1 MLPCQKDNR
10 SFFEKL
16 QSVEGLDLRDNRGK
30 RHDLSVVLVGV
41 VIALLSNRDG
51 NLSSIQRHLKNHYE
65 KLVAHLGVE
74 KKRPVSRAQ
83 LPLILGA
90 VAVSVF
96 DALLFENYGIKLNE
110 AEREW
115 FAIDGKELRGS
126 IESGAKRGEAVVQ
139 AVSHGGQQVVRQDYY
154 SGEKESEVPM
164 VRKLLNSD
172 GLASQKISLDA
183 LHCKPAT
190 LEMIARRKGKYL
202 VGLKE
207 NQKQMK
213 RQISL
218 ASAQQAFFAK
228 LGTEEKGHG
237 RIEVREYEFYD
248 VLEMKKDERWAG
260 CQIRTA
266 IKVKRERIELKRG
279 KKSVEESYYVSNE
292 VGKYEELAEAIRK
305 HWSVETNNHL
315 RDVSFKE
322 DKMRSKKKE
331 VTTNNGW
338 LEDFSN
344 DNFTENKLSE

>member
-10 SFFEKL
+10 SFFVKL

-30 RHDLSVVLVGV
+30 RHDLAVVLAGV
-41 VIALLSNRDG
+41 VLALLSNRDG

-65 KLVAHLGVE
+65 KLVVHLGVE
-74 KKRPVSRAQ
+74 KKKAVSRAQ

-96 DALLFENYGIKLNE
+96 DGLLFAHYGIQLNE

-126 IESGAKRGEAVVQ
+126 IESGARRGEAVVQ
-139 AVSHGGQQVVRQDYY
+139 AVSHAGQQVVAQDYY
-154 SGEKESEVPM
+154 SGEKESEVPI
-164 VRKLLNSD
+164 VRKLLNAD
-172 GLASQKISLDA
+172 GLASQKISFDA

-190 LEMIARRKGKYL
+190 LEIVARRKGKYL

-207 NQKQMK
+207 NQKQLK

-218 ASAQQAFFAK
+218 ASEKEAFLAK
-228 LGTEEKGHG
+228 LGTEGKGHG
-237 RIEVREYEFYD
+237 RIELRKYEFYD
-248 VLEMKKDERWAG
+248 VLEMEKAERWER

-266 IKVKRERIELKRG
+266 IKVKRERIELKSG

-322 DKMRSKKKE
+322 DKMRSKKRSYSKQ
-331 VTTNNGW
+331 W
-338 LEDFSN
+338 RA
-344 DNFTENKLSE
+344 

>member
-1 MLPCQKDNR
+1 MLPCQEDNR

-30 RHDLSVVLVGV
+30 RHDLVVVLVGV
-41 VIALLSNRDG
+41 VLALLSNRDG

-74 KKRPVSRAQ
+74 KKQPVSRAQ
-83 LPLILGA
+83 LPLILA
-90 VAVSVF
+90 RVSVSVF
-96 DALLFENYGIKLNE
+96 DGLLFAHYGIKLNE
-110 AEREW
+110 AEREC
-115 FAIDGKELRGS
+115 FAIDGKQLRGS
-126 IESGAKRGEAVVQ
+126 IESGDKRGEAVAS
-139 AVSHGGQQVVRQDYY
+139 AVTHACQQVVAQDYY

-190 LEMIARRKGKYL
+190 LEIIARKSGKYL

-213 RQISL
+213 KQVSL
-218 ASAQQAFFAK
+218 ASEQQPFLIK
-228 LGTEEKGHG
+228 LGTAEKGHG

-248 VLEMKKDERWAG
+248 VLEMKKCERWND

-266 IKVKRERIELKRG
+266 VKVKRERIELKSG
-279 KKSVEESYYVSNE
+279 KKSQEESYYVSNL
-292 VGKYEELAEAIRK
+292 VGDYEELAEALRK
-305 HWSVETNNHL
+305 HWAVETNNHV
-315 RDVSFKE
+315 RDVSLQE
-322 DKMRSKKKE
+322 DKMRSKKR
-331 VTTNNGW
+331 
-338 LEDFSN
+338 SY
-344 DNFTENKLSE
+344 NKLWQV